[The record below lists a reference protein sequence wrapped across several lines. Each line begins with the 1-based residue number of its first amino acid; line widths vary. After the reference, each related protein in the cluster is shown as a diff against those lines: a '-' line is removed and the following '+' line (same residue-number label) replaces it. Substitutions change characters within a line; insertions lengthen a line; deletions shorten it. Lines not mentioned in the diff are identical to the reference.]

1 MVKNLRCQRCGK
13 EWEYKG
19 KSKYFTSCPQ
29 CKTSVKV
36 TKLKMDKGVYGGDPI
51 AMALIKKLQ
60 KEVDDLKRKNKS
72 KGGKS

>member
-1 MVKNLRCQRCGK
+1 MVKKLKCQRCGK

-36 TKLKMDKGVYGGDPI
+36 TRIKMDKGVSGGDPLLL
-51 AMALIKKLQ
+51 MIKRLQ
-60 KEVDDLKRKNKS
+60 KEVKQLKEANK
-72 KGGKS
+72 KKSD